1 MSQCVRV
8 KANATALYPDI
19 RSRTSRLPVIYV
31 LGKKP
36 IDVSHC
42 VQSFLEVVP
51 DLQEKQSVVLKYDV
65 AYAHQAGTVEKTQ
78 WDVSEFV

>member
-8 KANATALYPDI
+8 KVKVVALYSNTC
-19 RSRTSRLPVIYV
+19 SRTSRLPVIYV

-51 DLQEKQSVVLKYDV
+51 DLQERQSVVLKYDV
-65 AYAHQAGTVEKTQ
+65 AYAHQAGTV
-78 WDVSEFV
+78 